1 MISWVHGTGR
11 SFKKTCSYLA
21 TGEDGLQLERDRV
34 LWVECFDLPTRSW
47 EVASCMMA
55 ATASTSVSNAPKP
68 VYHFSISCHPD
79 DPVDAKT
86 LRWIARRTIRDM
98 RLRGYQVVVFAHKDR
113 AHLHLHFVV
122 NRVHPERGTLWS
134 MWRDCYRLEHSLR
147 AQERELG
154 LQVVP
159 GWLAPTPVVEGLSA
173 GVEGPGQEGTGRWL
187 RPRPGPRRGDE
198 DFLRQVTT
206 RATPVLERAQS
217 WAELERGLAEH
228 GLSARVHHGGLRF
241 TDGRFQVKASEVG
254 RAFSRNHLE
263 KRFGRY
269 PDYRARMAVASQ
281 ALAPAARAVQ
291 PRPPIREQE
300 RPAPPLAAPAP
311 DAVAPAAELARPRPQ
326 ERVDGRRRPQF
337 GDAGHGV
344 AELFGDS
351 QPSTEREPPVA
362 SVDSLPASEP
372 GPERSTGDFLKEV
385 QERAGR
391 VFRRAQSWAELE
403 RGLAEHG
410 LSLRLS
416 GGGFRVTDGIRDVKA
431 SDVRRAFSRFHL
443 EKRLGAYPIPAPII
457 ESEPPAEAFTVPQ
470 APWELPV
477 QLALPIP
484 PPAIAEAPAAAP
496 APRFTLYE
504 QYETF
509 GVYDSVGPQIFF
521 AETRERAVAEVEL
534 ANKVAEL
541 YPETISMRHLREMDD
556 AWRDARGLPR
566 LPEPEGPR
574 ITVPAP
580 GLADGMTVHATPTRT
595 ETGPAA
601 PTPAAGPIEPNP
613 PTRRRVV
620 LPPALP
626 PPTPALEA
634 TTPAADSPLAP
645 VEPPTTAGHTQ
656 PRVPPFGTAN
666 PVLRRRSTIRHRQL
680 VVPRRVR
687 MDPPSLR
694 DRYRETVGG
703 FKDQLARLY
712 RDPRAARR
720 VFEATMGAAG
730 PAEAVQILALDPGQF
745 GKLTRRTTDADADT
759 SARWAEVY
767 AGWREVGLRAER
779 VAITE
784 LLIAASTTD
793 EILQACQ
800 DARADHDAAQR
811 DLANLPEREKA
822 ADAAI
827 KTVSAGFS
835 EVYQNRPTAVRKAR
849 EHAKLHGSDPAA
861 VAHVLRDT
869 PEFFGDLRP
878 NKDQGWL
885 SRAINGP
892 DTSDARKRARILADE
907 HDTANNALQRRPGP
921 EDYTKARKRVSEC
934 RAALDAAEA
943 RRRKLPHMS
952 SGIYVKDAQRV
963 VLSAARKTGKTVEEV
978 MRRVGPSLPKTA
990 VGLVSKV
997 LRNVHSLEG
1006 TDRGKRPTGYG
1017 FDF

>member
-1 MISWVHGTGR
+1 VISRVHGTGR

-98 RLRGYQVVVFAHKDR
+98 GLRGYQVVVFAHKDR

-159 GWLAPTPVVEGLSA
+159 GWLAPTPAIEGLSA
-173 GVEGPGQEGTGRWL
+173 GVEGPGQEGTVRWL
-187 RPRPGPRRGDE
+187 RPSPGPRRGDD
-198 DFLRQVTT
+198 DFLRQVAE

-217 WAELERGLAEH
+217 WADVERGLAEH

-241 TDGRFQVKASEVG
+241 TDGRFQVKASAVG
-254 RAFSRNHLE
+254 REFSRNYLE

-269 PDYRARMAVASQ
+269 PDYRARMAVANQ
-281 ALAPAARAVQ
+281 ALAPTARAVQ
-291 PRPPIREQE
+291 PTPPIREQE

-311 DAVAPAAELARPRPQ
+311 EAAAPAAELARPSPQ
-326 ERVDGRRRPQF
+326 GRVDGRRRPQF
-337 GDAGHGV
+337 GDAGHGI
-344 AELFGDS
+344 AELFGHGQS
-351 QPSTEREPPVA
+351 SIEREPLVFVESA
-362 SVDSLPASEP
+362 PAPEP
-372 GPERSTGDFLKEV
+372 GPERSAADFLKEV

-403 RGLAEHG
+403 RGLEEHG

-431 SDVRRAFSRFHL
+431 SDVGRAFSRFHL
-443 EKRLGAYPIPAPII
+443 EKRLGAYPTPAPII
-457 ESEPPAEAFTVPQ
+457 EPAPPAEAAALPQ
-470 APWELPV
+470 APVKQPQQLTLP
-477 QLALPIP
+477 LPA
-484 PPAIAEAPAAAP
+484 PAIAEAPAP

-504 QYETF
+504 HDGAF
-509 GVYDSVGPQIFF
+509 GVYDSVGPQLFF
-521 AETRERAVAEVEL
+521 AETRERAVAEVER

-541 YPETISMRHLREMDD
+541 YPQTISMRHLREMDD

-566 LPEPEGPR
+566 LPEPEGRR

-580 GLADGMTVHATPTRT
+580 GLADGMPVPATS
-595 ETGPAA
+595 TGIEIAPAA
-601 PTPAAGPIEPNP
+601 PAEPPVVEPIEPTS

-620 LPPALP
+620 LLPELP

-645 VEPPTTAGHTQ
+645 VEPPRTPGHAQPLAPALRTQ
-656 PRVPPFGTAN
+656 RRVQRQRSAARPRQ
-666 PVLRRRSTIRHRQL
+666 R
-680 VVPRRVR
+680 VVPRLIRR
-687 MDPPSLR
+687 DPPSAR
-694 DRYRETVGG
+694 DQYRETVWR

-720 VFEATMGAAG
+720 AFEATMGAAG
-730 PAEAVQILALDPGQF
+730 PAEAVQILGVDPGQY
-745 GKLTRRTTDADADT
+745 GVLTRRATDADAET
-759 SARWAEVY
+759 AARWAEGY
-767 AGWREVGLRAER
+767 ADWRAFGLRAER

-784 LLIAASTTD
+784 LLMAANITE
-793 EILQACQ
+793 EILQACE
-800 DARADHDAAQR
+800 DAKADYDAAQH
-811 DLANLPEREKA
+811 DLAMLAGREKA

-835 EVYQNRPTAVRKAR
+835 EVYQNRPAAVKKAR
-849 EHAKLHGSDPAA
+849 EHEKLHRSDAAA
-861 VAHVLRDT
+861 VPGVLRNT
-869 PEFFGDLRP
+869 PELFGDLRP

-885 SRAINGP
+885 SRALNGP
-892 DTSDARKRARILADE
+892 DTSDARQRARKLADE
-907 HDTANNALQRRPGP
+907 YDTATNAQQRRPGA
-921 EDYTKARKRVSEC
+921 EDYSKARERVSEC
-934 RAALDAAEA
+934 RAALNAAEA
-943 RRRKLPHMS
+943 RRRKLPHRDS
-952 SGIYVKDAQRV
+952 AIYVKDAQRV

-978 MRRVGPSLPKTA
+978 MRRVGPSLPRAA
-990 VGLVSKV
+990 VGLVQTV
-997 LRNVHSLEG
+997 LRDVHRIDG
-1006 TDRGKRPTGYG
+1006 PDHGRRPASYG
-1017 FDF
+1017 IDF